1 MKHGKVCNKCNKHK
15 DYSEFYA
22 NKSLSDGHN
31 YSCKLCE
38 KAYQLEYKRK
48 RRSNLLFLN
57 EERKRDLERYHR
69 NEYNKKRK
77 K

>member
-1 MKHGKVCNKCNKHK
+1 MKLGKVCNKCNEYK
-15 DYSEFYA
+15 DYSEFYE

-31 YSCKLCE
+31 YSCKTCE
-38 KAYQLEYKRK
+38 KTYQLEYKRK
-48 RRSNLLFLN
+48 RRTNILFLI

-69 NEYNKKRK
+69 NDYKNKRK